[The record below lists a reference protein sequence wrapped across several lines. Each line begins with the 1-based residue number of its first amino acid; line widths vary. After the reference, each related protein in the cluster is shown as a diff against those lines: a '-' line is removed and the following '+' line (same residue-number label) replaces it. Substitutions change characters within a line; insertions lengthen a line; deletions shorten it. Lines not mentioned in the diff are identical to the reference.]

1 MKENKSSLS
10 KLRNFDQS
18 IDLVLA
24 QWLSNQ
30 LGKGKLKHNCLYM
43 GLLIVFSAFAL
54 LIYFYLLFNPSKLS
68 KLLLSL
74 AYIYAFIAFLVIT
87 YPGYR
92 FDDSNIFQMK
102 QNVYSEVKN
111 IPFEKLDKYFD
122 LVLYGFDRITKKDD
136 QIIKFIYSLI
146 TVALT
151 VLRAIIPSSTSSS
164 TLYNIFSNSLEKNIN
179 VIILSIVYIV
189 ICVGCWV
196 FYMSKINRLVASR
209 VHLFLY
215 SVLEHKILNEFE

>member
-1 MKENKSSLS
+1 MKENKSPLS

-24 QWLSNQ
+24 QWLFNQ
-30 LGKGKLKHNCLYM
+30 LGKGKLKHNRLYM
-43 GLLIVFSAFAL
+43 GLLIVFSTFAL
-54 LIYFYLLFNPSKLS
+54 LIYLSLLFNPS

-74 AYIYAFIAFLVIT
+74 AYIYAFIATLVIT

-136 QIIKFIYSLI
+136 QIIKLICSLI
-146 TVALT
+146 PVTLT
-151 VLRAIIPSSTSSS
+151 VLGTFIPSSS
-164 TLYNIFSNSLEKNIN
+164 LYNIFSNSLEKNIN
-179 VIILSIVYIV
+179 VILSIVYIV

-196 FYMSKINRLVASR
+196 FYISKINRLVASR
-209 VHLFLY
+209 VRLFLY